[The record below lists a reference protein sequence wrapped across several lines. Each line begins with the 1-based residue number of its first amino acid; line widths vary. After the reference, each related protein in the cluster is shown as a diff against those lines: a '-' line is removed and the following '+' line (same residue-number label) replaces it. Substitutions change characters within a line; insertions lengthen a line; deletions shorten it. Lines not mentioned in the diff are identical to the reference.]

1 MYRQR
6 DECQSQEYE
15 QFHGE
20 GETSVVYQ
28 RWRLAL
34 AAMASSGTARACAD
48 AAISPTAAAIIIV
61 TAAYRADVAAIT
73 VEMGKADPSRVFILV
88 PIDDDSRE

>member
-6 DECQSQEYE
+6 DECQTQEYE

-73 VEMGKADPSRVFILV
+73 VVKADFSRVFILV